1 MAGFGVSPAAHGA
14 MVTGTAILWRFMEL
28 RNCLMVVFSGQYLS
42 QQHPVVD
49 DCAILRNEDADSS
62 CDAVESCLVGC
73 VVKGQSHV

>member
-1 MAGFGVSPAAHGA
+1 MAIY
-14 MVTGTAILWRFMEL
+14 GTSQLFDGR
-28 RNCLMVVFSGQYLS
+28 VFGQYLS

-73 VVKGQSHV
+73 VVKGQSHVEEFQITHVPVSFEAEIL